1 MTMTADTNFLTVS
14 EAEEPGRPI
23 VALAWPTG
31 RPIYPYTADEL
42 AAGVDVYTRRLV
54 KAGTAKAGDTDAR

>member
-1 MTMTADTNFLTVS
+1 MTADTNPPTVTT
-14 EAEEPGRPI
+14 ADEPDRPI

-42 AAGVDVYTRRLV
+42 AAGVDVYTRHL
-54 KAGTAKAGDTDAR
+54 KARIAKAGDADAH

>member
-1 MTMTADTNFLTVS
+1 MTADTNPLTAY
-14 EAEEPGRPI
+14 ETGEPGRTI

-42 AAGVDVYTRRLV
+42 AAGVDVYTRRL
-54 KAGTAKAGDTDAR
+54 KAGTAKAGDTHARWP